1 MKEVQA
7 QRVQQLH
14 QTLPLE
20 SNLYSSSTRLANI
33 RGERARARVTKRG
46 QGRRALEKRIVL
58 IQGHFHHSCT
68 SVEKRIGEER
78 GMVERGR
85 RSSFSYL

>member
-20 SNLYSSSTRLANI
+20 SNLYSSSKRLANI
-33 RGERARARVTKRG
+33 RGGEG
-46 QGRRALEKRIVL
+46 EGE
-58 IQGHFHHSCT
+58 GE
-68 SVEKRIGEER
+68 EKRIGEER
-78 GMVERGR
+78 GIERGR
-85 RSSFSYL
+85 R